1 MASGNVFITQ
11 FKCGTQLL
19 LQLLE
24 GKVRAVEAAMS
35 YMIYILAYVRNQV
48 GTELR
53 SLAYSGL
60 KHITSSPVSCSQCI
74 SLESLQTKN

>member
-35 YMIYILAYVRNQV
+35 YMIYM
-48 GTELR
+48 
-53 SLAYSGL
+53 
-60 KHITSSPVSCSQCI
+60 
-74 SLESLQTKN
+74 LETK